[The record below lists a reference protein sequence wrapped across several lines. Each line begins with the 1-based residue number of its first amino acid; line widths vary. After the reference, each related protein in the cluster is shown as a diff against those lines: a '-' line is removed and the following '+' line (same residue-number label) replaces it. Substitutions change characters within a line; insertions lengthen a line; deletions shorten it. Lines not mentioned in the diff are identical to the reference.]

1 MPFLVCA
8 FLVFVASIV
17 PAAAQTAMPASVS
30 WEATRLPDVKPVQIA
45 LTPDLIEHFLTSL
58 PKAIALARDL
68 DREQGRT
75 EPIKPDDDLAF
86 LLVPYLFDPK
96 IESHINE
103 MLAGFGFTTYS
114 DWANVAHSLALV
126 AEAADFSGDVDLGSQ
141 EQAARR
147 DIEQDAKLTPEEK
160 AKALDELKSQ
170 FAALA
175 EFEPLPGNRDIAAP
189 YLDRLRAATGG

>member
-1 MPFLVCA
+1 VCA

-17 PAAAQTAMPASVS
+17 PAAAQTTMPASVS

-45 LTPDLIEHFLTSL
+45 LTPALIEHFITSL
-58 PKAIALARDL
+58 PEAISLAREL
-68 DREQGRT
+68 DREQGRS
-75 EPIKPDDDLAF
+75 EPVKFDDDLAF

-96 IESHINE
+96 IEAQINNL
-103 MLAGFGFTTYS
+103 LADFGFATYS

-126 AEAADFSGDVDLGSQ
+126 AEAANFSGDVDLGSQ

-147 DIEQDAKLTPEEK
+147 EIEQDAKLTPEEK
-160 AKALDELKSQ
+160 AKALDELRSQ

-189 YLDRLRAATGG
+189 FLDRLRKATGG